1 MVRLNEIEKATL
13 DGSSLFA
20 DVDPELVD
28 SILGQSRLRDLMP
41 GQVLL
46 SPDQVNHFIFLV
58 LSGCFEVHVGDQG
71 QQLLAT
77 IDPGECIGEM
87 SVLDSQKPTAR
98 VIAAKP
104 SRVLQLHQRVVWQF
118 VDATG
123 GMARNLLYIISRRLR
138 VNTAAL
144 FESLSRQIEFER
156 YADLD
161 GLTGLHNRRWL
172 DRTLSRF
179 VIAANA
185 PDCATLAI
193 ILLDIDHF
201 KQFNDSH
208 GHPAGDAAL
217 RQVAQAITT
226 SLRPDD
232 MAARYGGE
240 EFTVILPNAD
250 GEKALRTAQRL
261 CTVVRDTA
269 LEHSDGRPLPSV
281 TISLGVAQHQAGQ
294 TAEHLLEAADRAL
307 YQSKDSGRNR
317 ASG

>member
-1 MVRLNEIEKATL
+1 LVRLNEIEKATL